1 MSQNEKDCVEYVY
14 NLPCITFIS
23 EKLNYEKY
31 KINLVRI
38 SISQCGNFSKD
49 PTSKFNDITKEIV
62 DAYNKCKNIAP
73 LNWRV
78 QKYIVKN
85 FENFPNIF
93 NMDIINSQITP
104 LIFNQLLDV

>member
-1 MSQNEKDCVEYVY
+1 MSNI
-14 NLPCITFIS
+14 L
-23 EKLNYEKY
+23 
-31 KINLVRI
+31 
-38 SISQCGNFSKD
+38 GNFSKD

-62 DAYNKCKNIAP
+62 DAYNKCKNISP

-104 LIFNQLLDV
+104 LIFNQLLDVLIP